1 MIRRPPRST
10 RTDTLFPYTTL
21 FRSFALGYLEAAV
34 LCGACAR
41 RGRLCDLRRSLR
53 IIGRLCGGCTR
64 ADGPSDRC
72 GADERKRATCAHNAS
87 PHVVE
92 PPHGGVSCVSN
103 RRLNNPD
110 RKSVV

>member
-1 MIRRPPRST
+1 MLCALVRG
-10 RTDTLFPYTTL
+10 DDDLADL
-21 FRSFALGYLEAAV
+21 VFALGYLEAAV

-87 PHVVE
+87 PRSEEHTSAPQSLMRISYAVF
-92 PPHGGVSCVSN
+92 C
-103 RRLNNPD
+103 L
-110 RKSVV
+110 K

>member
-1 MIRRPPRST
+1 MLCALVRG
-10 RTDTLFPYTTL
+10 DDDLADL
-21 FRSFALGYLEAAV
+21 VFALGYLEAAV

-92 PPHGGVSCVSN
+92 IGRASCRARVCQY
-103 RRLNNPD
+103 
-110 RKSVV
+110 V